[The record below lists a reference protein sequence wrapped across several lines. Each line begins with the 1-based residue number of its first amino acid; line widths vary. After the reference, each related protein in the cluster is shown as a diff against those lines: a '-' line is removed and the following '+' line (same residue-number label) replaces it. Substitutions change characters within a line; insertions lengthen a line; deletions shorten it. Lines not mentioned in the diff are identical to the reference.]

1 MTKMLPLQYAPAL
14 LVRNKI
20 APAISSSI
28 PDLSSGILLLG
39 KVPSPMRKAAS
50 SEGNTV
56 KVSIVPSMRDIIYR
70 ALCGG
75 QKLSATSNGEPL

>member
-1 MTKMLPLQYAPAL
+1 MLPLQYAPAL

-39 KVPSPMRKAAS
+39 KIPSPMRKAAS

-56 KVSIVPSMRDIIYR
+56 EISIVLGLRDIISR
-70 ALCGG
+70 GLCGG
-75 QKLSATSNGEPL
+75 QKLSATSNVETL

>member
-1 MTKMLPLQYAPAL
+1 
-14 LVRNKI
+14 
-20 APAISSSI
+20 
-28 PDLSSGILLLG
+28 LLLG

-56 KVSIVPSMRDIIYR
+56 KISIVLGMRDIIYR

-75 QKLSATSNGEPL
+75 QKLSATSNGETL